1 MNATYLKKISAKKL
15 LLILLILITIPI
27 QLNSA
32 FWFMAPLRYIGGYL
46 MGRFMDSIFDRS
58 GFGKVLDQ
66 VAEQITGE
74 RESYKML
81 PNTYPKNIQ
90 EEQIRL
96 SNDGLQIIHRMQE
109 YMRDRQLSDREL
121 MQKLQEIN
129 QTQLTPLLSC
139 VDLLEKRME
148 ALEAKVVKH
157 DSRLTEL
164 ESEVLRQNR
173 KLLDSQV
180 RTDELYL
187 SVQKLDDLARLER
200 EQIQQNVAQ
209 LTQRV
214 DEHDQKFAEINKD
227 GKRRDIKDKEQDYRI
242 ENILRTHFH
251 FYYNGLYFKPE
262 FWQNHFENQPIANYQ
277 EILFEGAGSGLSLLI
292 ERRIRIYGDLY
303 YMLAKPKMPRQ
314 KFDAAGNPLL
324 NEVNISGIGANA
336 LANLVFFPK
345 RWLSL
350 ELGGGYGWT
359 FYTISDQLNNQTL
372 NEYEFRTRGMLGAVT
387 ITLTGKKMAV
397 FGQGI
402 GVLKGREIMY
412 GLVKGGISIIF

>member
-1 MNATYLKKISAKKL
+1 M
-15 LLILLILITIPI
+15 LILIIIPI

-46 MGRFMDSIFDRS
+46 MGRFMDSMFDRS

-81 PNTYPKNIQ
+81 PETYPEHIQ
-90 EEQIRL
+90 DEQIRL

-109 YMRDRQLSDREL
+109 YMRDRQLSDRDL
-121 MQKLQEIN
+121 IQKLQEIN
-129 QTQLTPLLSC
+129 QTQLTPLLTR
-139 VDLLEKRME
+139 VDMLEKRME
-148 ALEAKVVKH
+148 ALEAQVVKH

-164 ESEVLRQNR
+164 ESEVLSQNK

-200 EQIQQNVAQ
+200 EQIQQNVAR

-214 DEHDQKFAEINKD
+214 DEHDKQIAQLDANGKHQRDQLDIHTQLINEHTNQ
-227 GKRRDIKDKEQDYRI
+227 IK
-242 ENILRTHFH
+242 NILRTHFH

-262 FWQNHFENQPIANYQ
+262 FWQNHFQNQPIANYQ

-314 KFDAAGNPLL
+314 KYDAAGNPLL

-336 LANLVFFPK
+336 LANVVFFPK
-345 RWLSL
+345 CWLSL
-350 ELGGGYGWT
+350 EFGGGYGWT

-387 ITLTGKKMAV
+387 ITLAGKKMAV

-402 GVLKGREIMY
+402 GVLKGKEVMY
-412 GLVKGGISIIF
+412 GLAKGGISIIF